1 MRRLAGMGVIRR
13 VQNHDDE
20 GEGDEDRGGEDESA
34 HARSITEYDGEIL
47 ASDGPRAAR
56 GGKGAV
62 CAKKIGR
69 RGSGPSSKASQC
81 GTGASQDRAAGWF
94 TAAFPTA
101 RPANVYP

>member
-1 MRRLAGMGVIRR
+1 MRARMRARSPNMMVKFWL
-13 VQNHDDE
+13 QT
-20 GEGDEDRGGEDESA
+20 A
-34 HARSITEYDGEIL
+34 HAR
-47 ASDGPRAAR
+47 RAVA
-56 GGKGAV
+56 GAGKGAV

>member
-56 GGKGAV
+56 GGRSGQRGGVRQKNWSARKWPQFQGKSV
-62 CAKKIGR
+62 RNWGLSGSCR
-69 RGSGPSSKASQC
+69 RMVHRCFSHG
-81 GTGASQDRAAGWF
+81 
-94 TAAFPTA
+94 TA
-101 RPANVYP
+101 R